1 MSQVTQRVLFSRGVV
16 DCPACCDRLVTR
28 EREPWLLSVAKEGR
42 ERTRFKWSVVWCLW
56 YRTKRTRGARAMRMC
71 KFFPN
76 QSARFLGFRRT
87 LFFFQSQIYK
97 KRMTRPPRVTKRYL
111 SRTHKEERNTHT
123 HREREREID
132 APLGH
137 DARRRRLQLS
147 FVHQSVAVSVLM
159 GKSSVS
165 NLFQRHTTSRGKIR
179 LQFFSFFFEKLCVR
193 LAAFVVFALSVE
205 LDERR
210 DVQRTTA
217 PGGGFLLCEHQK
229 RHRERERVLLP
240 MVEMRDKKS
249 GGSLRRESSPF
260 LPPFSPD
267 HLFRS
272 IDKTFFW
279 AAQNVPLNPLMR
291 KSKKREREG
300 HCSR

>member
-1 MSQVTQRVLFSRGVV
+1 VV
-16 DCPACCDRLVTR
+16 SRLVFVVQDKTN
-28 EREPWLLSVAKEGR
+28 ERRARNAHVQIFPQPI
-42 ERTRFKWSVVWCLW
+42 
-56 YRTKRTRGARAMRMC
+56 GA
-71 KFFPN
+71 FF
-76 QSARFLGFRRT
+76 GFSSDS
-87 LFFFQSQIYK
+87 FFFQSQIYK
-97 KRMTRPPRVTKRYL
+97 KRMTRPPRATKRYL

-147 FVHQSVAVSVLM
+147 FVHQSVAVSVL

-165 NLFQRHTTSRGKIR
+165 NLFQRHTSRGKIR
-179 LQFFSFFFEKLCVR
+179 LQFFSFFFRKTAWGSRLCVR

-217 PGGGFLLCEHQK
+217 PGGFLLCEHQK

-260 LPPFSPD
+260 LPPFSQ
-267 HLFRS
+267 
-272 IDKTFFW
+272 ITFF
-279 AAQNVPLNPLMR
+279 APLTKLFFGQLKMYP
-291 KSKKREREG
+291 
-300 HCSR
+300 

>member
-1 MSQVTQRVLFSRGVV
+1 
-16 DCPACCDRLVTR
+16 
-28 EREPWLLSVAKEGR
+28 
-42 ERTRFKWSVVWCLW
+42 
-56 YRTKRTRGARAMRMC
+56 MRMC

-147 FVHQSVAVSVLM
+147 FVHQSVAVSVL

-165 NLFQRHTTSRGKIR
+165 NLFQRHTRGKIR
-179 LQFFSFFFEKLCVR
+179 LQFFFFFFEKLLGGLDSVYVS
-193 LAAFVVFALSVE
+193 AFVVFALSVE

-217 PGGGFLLCEHQK
+217 PGGFLLCKHQK

-260 LPPFSPD
+260 LPPFSQ
-267 HLFRS
+267 
-272 IDKTFFW
+272 ITFF
-279 AAQNVPLNPLMR
+279 APLTKLFFGQLKMYP
-291 KSKKREREG
+291 
-300 HCSR
+300 

>member
-1 MSQVTQRVLFSRGVV
+1 VV
-16 DCPACCDRLVTR
+16 SRLVFVVQDKTN
-28 EREPWLLSVAKEGR
+28 ERRARNAHVQIFPQPI
-42 ERTRFKWSVVWCLW
+42 
-56 YRTKRTRGARAMRMC
+56 GA
-71 KFFPN
+71 FF
-76 QSARFLGFRRT
+76 GFSSDS
-87 LFFFQSQIYK
+87 FFFQSQIYK

-147 FVHQSVAVSVLM
+147 FVHQSVAVSVL

-165 NLFQRHTTSRGKIR
+165 NLFQRHTSRGKIR

-217 PGGGFLLCEHQK
+217 PGGFLLCEHQK

>member
-1 MSQVTQRVLFSRGVV
+1 
-16 DCPACCDRLVTR
+16 
-28 EREPWLLSVAKEGR
+28 
-42 ERTRFKWSVVWCLW
+42 
-56 YRTKRTRGARAMRMC
+56 
-71 KFFPN
+71 
-76 QSARFLGFRRT
+76 
-87 LFFFQSQIYK
+87 
-97 KRMTRPPRVTKRYL
+97 MTRPPRATKRYL

-123 HREREREID
+123 HRERERERSTHLWAMTRD
-132 APLGH
+132 
-137 DARRRRLQLS
+137 DDVCNSLS
-147 FVHQSVAVSVLM
+147 STKASQCRFWERVPFPISFKDTLH
-159 GKSSVS
+159 GEKSAS
-165 NLFQRHTTSRGKIR
+165 NSFL
-179 LQFFSFFFEKLCVR
+179 FFFEKLCVR

>member
-1 MSQVTQRVLFSRGVV
+1 
-16 DCPACCDRLVTR
+16 
-28 EREPWLLSVAKEGR
+28 
-42 ERTRFKWSVVWCLW
+42 
-56 YRTKRTRGARAMRMC
+56 
-71 KFFPN
+71 
-76 QSARFLGFRRT
+76 
-87 LFFFQSQIYK
+87 
-97 KRMTRPPRVTKRYL
+97 MTRDDDVCNSLSSTKASQCRFWERVPFP
-111 SRTHKEERNTHT
+111 
-123 HREREREID
+123 I
-132 APLGH
+132 
-137 DARRRRLQLS
+137 S
-147 FVHQSVAVSVLM
+147 FKDTLH
-159 GKSSVS
+159 GEKSAS
-165 NLFQRHTTSRGKIR
+165 NSFL
-179 LQFFSFFFEKLCVR
+179 FFFEKLCVR